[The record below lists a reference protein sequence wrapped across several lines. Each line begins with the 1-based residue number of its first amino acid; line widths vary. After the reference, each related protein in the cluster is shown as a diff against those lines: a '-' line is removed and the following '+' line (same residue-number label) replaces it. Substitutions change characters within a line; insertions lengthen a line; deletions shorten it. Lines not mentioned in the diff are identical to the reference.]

1 MIRLNSPGNGLRV
14 WSFFFLAFISA
25 DALPKMCRPCWT
37 GTRVMMIRI
46 RSVMEMESAN
56 GSSRNSVL
64 NIFSSRVGVWIRL
77 LTSQLQGY
85 EASWLGLV
93 WFGSGNTNNC
103 SYDGQWTMD
112 NGQWG
117 IWVMSGRLGMMPDG
131 RYTVNHGWWF
141 GVLCI
146 QAQPW
151 FPLRLGM
158 RNASITHSFWM
169 SFLGSYGVQLIL

>member
-1 MIRLNSPGNGLRV
+1 MLYQKCVVPAGL
-14 WSFFFLAFISA
+14 
-25 DALPKMCRPCWT
+25 

-112 NGQWG
+112 NGG
-117 IWVMSGRLGMMPDG
+117 
-131 RYTVNHGWWF
+131 YE
-141 GVLCI
+141 
-146 QAQPW
+146 
-151 FPLRLGM
+151 
-158 RNASITHSFWM
+158 
-169 SFLGSYGVQLIL
+169 